1 MRFGYAELQVLL
13 IRGDCACGQQS
24 KLIRDTTDQKVKS
37 VENDANLITQTAA
50 AKASLVLT
58 KAKSRVQAENNK
70 AELFLLEAALTRKQ
84 TEKEVAALTNDAM
97 KVLQVAE
104 ANANKTKAVA
114 ENTLMETVDRAR
126 AQGLK
131 NISQTLAD
139 HGVNLEAKHKASLDY
154 MINLALFAVG
164 GTFRKV
170 RAEPAPALRLELAFG
185 ALEASGFGLHELL
198 GVSGLDGGHVQE
210 VGAGLRALHTCRVTA
225 GQGVAAVHAGPKAAV
240 EHAQAREWRL

>member
-1 MRFGYAELQVLL
+1 MRFGYDELQVLL

-50 AKASLVLT
+50 AKASLILT

-139 HGVNLEAKHKASLDY
+139 HGANLEAKHKASLDY
-154 MINLALFAVG
+154 LIKVIEAGENVESFIGMPTNLML
-164 GTFRKV
+164 T
-170 RAEPAPALRLELAFG
+170 
-185 ALEASGFGLHELL
+185 
-198 GVSGLDGGHVQE
+198 
-210 VGAGLRALHTCRVTA
+210 
-225 GQGVAAVHAGPKAAV
+225 
-240 EHAQAREWRL
+240 

>member
-1 MRFGYAELQVLL
+1 MRLGYAELQVLL
-13 IRGDCACGQQS
+13 TGGARACGQQS
-24 KLIRDTTDQKVKS
+24 KLIRDTTDQRVKS

-50 AKASLVLT
+50 AKASLILT

-70 AELFLLEAALTRKQ
+70 AELFLLEAALTRKR

-139 HGVNLEAKHKASLDY
+139 NGVNLETKHRASLDY
-154 MINLALFAVG
+154 MIKVIEAGENVESFIGMPTNLML
-164 GTFRKV
+164 T
-170 RAEPAPALRLELAFG
+170 
-185 ALEASGFGLHELL
+185 
-198 GVSGLDGGHVQE
+198 
-210 VGAGLRALHTCRVTA
+210 
-225 GQGVAAVHAGPKAAV
+225 
-240 EHAQAREWRL
+240 